1 MKTIDEKVAVYR
13 AWLEGKQIQ
22 VVNRH
27 KTEWNDTNSPVWDWY
42 TCKYRVKP
50 EPVKPAVAYAY
61 RYKQGN
67 IYWADNEHIYSDKKY
82 YTRAPEFDI
91 VAKPADSLE

>member
-1 MKTIDEKVAVYR
+1 METIDEKLAVHR

-22 VVNRH
+22 VVNRR

-50 EPVKPAVAYAY
+50 EPVKLAVAKAY
-61 RYKQGN
+61 VHTAGFVQ
-67 IYWADNEHIYSDKKY
+67 WAVQDYFDNTPN

-91 VAKPADSLE
+91 VAKPTDSPE